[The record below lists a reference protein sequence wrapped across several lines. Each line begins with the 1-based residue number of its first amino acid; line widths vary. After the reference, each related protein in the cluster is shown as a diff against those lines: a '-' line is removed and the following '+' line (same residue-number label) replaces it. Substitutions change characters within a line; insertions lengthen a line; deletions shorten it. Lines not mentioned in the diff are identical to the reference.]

1 MVKSTTNSNKWFSN
15 QPNGHFSEIK
25 ASKYI
30 KQVLEAFI
38 YLQSNDIL
46 HRDLKPENL
55 LNCMGNVKLADFGW
69 SVCANSAK
77 RKTFC
82 GTLDYVPPEMAHG
95 DNYDCKTDNWAI
107 GVLSYEFLVGRPPFE
122 TKSTVGTLESIK
134 KGELNFPN
142 HLSNE
147 ARDFIS
153 RLLVND
159 PNGRMSLEQAIRH
172 PFVLKHN

>member
-1 MVKSTTNSNKWFSN
+1 MRFAH
-15 QPNGHFSEIK
+15 QPDRRFPEEK
-25 ASKYI
+25 ASRYV

-38 YLQSNDIL
+38 YLQSLDIL

-55 LNCMGNVKLADFGW
+55 LNCLGQVKVADFGW

-82 GTLDYVPPEMAHG
+82 GTLDYVPPEMALG

-107 GVLSYEFLVGRPPFE
+107 GVLCYEFLVGKPPFE
-122 TKSTVGTLESIK
+122 TKSSISTLESIK
-134 KGELNFPN
+134 KGELVFPS
-142 HLSNE
+142 HLSAD

-153 RLLVND
+153 KLLVHD
-159 PNGRMSLEQAIRH
+159 PPRRMTLEQAIH
-172 PFVLKHN
+172 HSFVTKHN